1 MFGIC
6 FPLTPSCPPRN
17 AKPVGQGLAP
27 AVTSP
32 LTNTPFSDTL
42 FYRVILKG
50 ELTMNTPATDLT
62 AARDDLRF
70 IREVLDRT
78 APSFRPLA
86 PSFFRAGLVWLLF
99 ALLRF
104 SVSGLDL
111 LAYLWP
117 SLSALQLFGDARPFL
132 GDLFQRGL
140 LLFCLVLCLL
150 WQREKRALVKLPRLL
165 LSVWQVALLLLVV
178 FTALTELALSMHSG
192 TATFGSVG
200 SFSDFTRMACWA
212 FQWAAP
218 LFFPMIPLL
227 LTAVVL
233 EDKPLGCLGL
243 VILVLC
249 LAYLA
254 VNLLPGAASGQS
266 LLVFSALVALV
277 KDFLPP
283 IALLLTA
290 RRLKKLPEG
299 A

>member
-1 MFGIC
+1 
-6 FPLTPSCPPRN
+6 
-17 AKPVGQGLAP
+17 
-27 AVTSP
+27 
-32 LTNTPFSDTL
+32 
-42 FYRVILKG
+42 
-50 ELTMNTPATDLT
+50 MNTPATDLT

-132 GDLFQRGL
+132 GDLFQWGL

-150 WQREKRALVKLPRLL
+150 WQREKRALVKLSRLL

-192 TATFGSVG
+192 TATFGSEG

>member
-1 MFGIC
+1 
-6 FPLTPSCPPRN
+6 
-17 AKPVGQGLAP
+17 
-27 AVTSP
+27 
-32 LTNTPFSDTL
+32 
-42 FYRVILKG
+42 
-50 ELTMNTPATDLT
+50 MNTPATDLT

-78 APSFRPLA
+78 APSFRPLAPSFRPLA

-117 SLSALQLFGDARPFL
+117 
-132 GDLFQRGL
+132 
-140 LLFCLVLCLL
+140 
-150 WQREKRALVKLPRLL
+150 
-165 LSVWQVALLLLVV
+165 
-178 FTALTELALSMHSG
+178 
-192 TATFGSVG
+192 
-200 SFSDFTRMACWA
+200 
-212 FQWAAP
+212 P

>member
-1 MFGIC
+1 
-6 FPLTPSCPPRN
+6 
-17 AKPVGQGLAP
+17 
-27 AVTSP
+27 
-32 LTNTPFSDTL
+32 
-42 FYRVILKG
+42 
-50 ELTMNTPATDLT
+50 MNTPATDLT

-132 GDLFQRGL
+132 ENLFQRGL

-165 LSVWQVALLLLVV
+165 LSVWQVALL
-178 FTALTELALSMHSG
+178 
-192 TATFGSVG
+192 
-200 SFSDFTRMACWA
+200 
-212 FQWAAP
+212 
-218 LFFPMIPLL
+218 
-227 LTAVVL
+227 
-233 EDKPLGCLGL
+233 
-243 VILVLC
+243 
-249 LAYLA
+249 
-254 VNLLPGAASGQS
+254 PGAASGQS

-290 RRLKKLPEG
+290 LLSGPQTFRALQDLTGATPGNLGKQMELLEAEGYVQSQKAFVGRRPSTTYRLLPFGREQFTQYV
-299 A
+299 ALLASILDQAPPEP

>member
-1 MFGIC
+1 
-6 FPLTPSCPPRN
+6 
-17 AKPVGQGLAP
+17 
-27 AVTSP
+27 
-32 LTNTPFSDTL
+32 
-42 FYRVILKG
+42 
-50 ELTMNTPATDLT
+50 MNTPATDLT

-132 GDLFQRGL
+132 GNLFQWGL

-192 TATFGSVG
+192 TATPGNLGKQMELLEAEGYVQSQKAFVG
-200 SFSDFTRMACWA
+200 RRPSTTYR
-212 FQWAAP
+212 
-218 LFFPMIPLL
+218 
-227 LTAVVL
+227 
-233 EDKPLGCLGL
+233 
-243 VILVLC
+243 
-249 LAYLA
+249 
-254 VNLLPGAASGQS
+254 LLPFGREQ
-266 LLVFSALVALV
+266 FTQYVALLASIL
-277 KDFLPP
+277 DQAPP
-283 IALLLTA
+283 E
-290 RRLKKLPEG
+290 P
-299 A
+299 

>member
-1 MFGIC
+1 
-6 FPLTPSCPPRN
+6 
-17 AKPVGQGLAP
+17 
-27 AVTSP
+27 
-32 LTNTPFSDTL
+32 
-42 FYRVILKG
+42 
-50 ELTMNTPATDLT
+50 MNTPATDLT

-132 GDLFQRGL
+132 GDLFQWGL

-165 LSVWQVALLLLVV
+165 LSVWQ
-178 FTALTELALSMHSG
+178 
-192 TATFGSVG
+192 
-200 SFSDFTRMACWA
+200 
-212 FQWAAP
+212 
-218 LFFPMIPLL
+218 
-227 LTAVVL
+227 
-233 EDKPLGCLGL
+233 
-243 VILVLC
+243 
-249 LAYLA
+249 